1 MLLFF
6 KKVDLIN
13 DKIIQF
19 FKYVASFLLVFV
31 GLLIFADVLLRGAF
45 NKPLI
50 GVPEIIANLVVI
62 IAFFQFAYAVS
73 IESMLRSDF
82 TIEKAGP
89 KLRKFLDLLSCF
101 LGLIFF
107 ILLAKSSY
115 SSMIK
120 SFISSE
126 FEGHASFRFPTLPL
140 KGTIFL
146 FSCLTAFTYLLL
158 IISKTFNLKK

>member
-1 MLLFF
+1 MLNFF
-6 KKVDLIN
+6 KLIEAFN
-13 DKIIQF
+13 DKVIQF
-19 FKYVASFLLVFV
+19 FKYLASLLLVVV
-31 GLLIFADVLLRGAF
+31 GLLILSDVLLRGVF

-62 IAFFQFAYAVS
+62 IAFFQFAYAAS

-89 KLRKFLDLLSCF
+89 KMKKFLDLLSCF

-107 ILLAKSSY
+107 VLLATSSY

-120 SFISSE
+120 SIISSE
-126 FEGHASFRFPTLPL
+126 FEGHASFRFPTSPL
-140 KGTIFL
+140 KSTIFI
-146 FSCLTAFTYLLL
+146 FSCITAFTYLLL
-158 IISKTFNLKK
+158 FISKFFNLKK

>member
-1 MLLFF
+1 MLFFF
-6 KKVDLIN
+6 KKIDLIN
-13 DKIIQF
+13 NKIIQF
-19 FKYVASFLLVFV
+19 FKYIASLLLVFV
-31 GLLIFADVLLRGAF
+31 GLLIFSDVVLRGIF

-62 IAFFQFAYAVS
+62 IAFFQFAYAAS
-73 IESMLRSDF
+73 IESMLRSDY
-82 TIEKAGP
+82 TIEKVGP

-101 LGLIFF
+101 LGFFFF
-107 ILLAKSSY
+107 ILLATSSY

-158 IISKTFNLKK
+158 FFSKFLNLKK

>member
-1 MLLFF
+1 MLVLF
-6 KKVDLIN
+6 KKIDFIN

-19 FKYVASFLLVFV
+19 FKYIASLLLVVV
-31 GLLIFADVLLRGAF
+31 GLLILSDVVLRGVF

-82 TIEKAGP
+82 TIEIAGP
-89 KLRKFLDLLSCF
+89 KLKKILDIFSCF
-101 LGLIFF
+101 LGLLFF
-107 ILLAKSSY
+107 ALLAMSSY

-126 FEGHASFRFPTLPL
+126 FEGHASFRFPTFPL
-140 KGTIFL
+140 KATIFL
-146 FSCLTAFTYLLL
+146 FSSLTAFTYLLL
-158 IISKTFNLKK
+158 ILSKIFNLKK